1 MRKSLVLILLF
12 AFCSYGSDSTIDEST
27 QSSASSNIKELV
39 YEDTT
44 GTMVNV
50 DLTNKKTLVVFWAD
64 YWGICRE
71 ELPLLEANLTTI
83 SENYNVIALAHSDKD
98 STMTWVTENLVGE
111 LEIGFSTPELRDNLK
126 IIGQPISLIFDTD
139 GTILLREYGYVPS
152 LSLIHIWR
160 CRRRG

>member
-1 MRKSLVLILLF
+1 MRKLLAFILLF
-12 AFCSYGSDSTIDEST
+12 SYCSYGSDSTIDEST
-27 QSSASSNIKELV
+27 QSSTNSNMEVLV

-64 YWGICRE
+64 YWGLCRE
-71 ELPLLEANLTTI
+71 ELPLLEANLATI

-98 STMTWVTENLVGE
+98 STMTWVSENLVGE
-111 LEIGFSTPELRDNLK
+111 LEIGFSTPELRDSLK
-126 IIGQPISLIFDTD
+126 IIGQPISVIFDTD

-152 LSLIHIWR
+152 DL
-160 CRRRG
+160 

>member
-1 MRKSLVLILLF
+1 MRKSLALILLF
-12 AFCSYGSDSTIDEST
+12 AFCSYGSDSTIDEPT

-71 ELPLLEANLTTI
+71 ELPLLEANLATV
-83 SENYNVIALAHSDKD
+83 SQNYNVIALAHSDKD
-98 STMTWVTENLVGE
+98 STMTWISENLVGE
-111 LEIGFSTPELRDNLK
+111 LEIGFSTPEMRDNLK
-126 IIGQPISLIFDTD
+126 IIGQPISLIIDTD
-139 GTILLREYGYVPS
+139 GTILSREYGYVPND
-152 LSLIHIWR
+152 L
-160 CRRRG
+160 

>member
-1 MRKSLVLILLF
+1 MRKSLALILLF

-71 ELPLLEANLTTI
+71 ELPLLEANLAAVSQT
-83 SENYNVIALAHSDKD
+83 YDVIALAHSDVD
-98 STMTWVTENLVGE
+98 STMSWVAENLKGE
-111 LEIGFSTPELRDNLK
+111 ITIGFSTSDMRDNLK
-126 IIGQPISLIFDTD
+126 IIGQPISLIIDTN
-139 GTILLREYGYVPS
+139 GNILSREYGYVPND
-152 LSLIHIWR
+152 L
-160 CRRRG
+160 